1 MTQITNQLEKV
12 LQLLPENVRLAAVSK
27 FHPIEDLTEA
37 YQAGQRIFAESRV
50 QELTAK
56 AEVMPKDIEWHFIG
70 PLQSNKVKYIVPF
83 ISMIQSV
90 TSVKLFNEI
99 NRQALK
105 IGRTIPILLEV
116 HIADE
121 NTKSGFSREELPQI
135 VESLLSDTNAS
146 GVKICGLMGMATFT
160 DDREQIRQEFRSL
173 YTLFKE
179 IKEKFFADS
188 PDFCEISMGMS
199 GDFDLAIEEGST
211 IVRVGSMIFGE
222 RKY

>member
-160 DDREQIRQEFRSL
+160 DNREQIRQEFRSL

-199 GDFDLAIEEGST
+199 GEIGRAH
-211 IVRVGSMIFGE
+211 V
-222 RKY
+222 